1 MTNLHFFF
9 PEQLGAALG
18 WMVLHVLWQATL
30 IGVVAG
36 LALVAMRRGPAR
48 RRYWTANAALA
59 TILLAALG
67 TFIYYYGSSMP
78 APAPGQPAAA
88 SAGLADTP
96 SPAAPVARITTGVS
110 APDNEEP
117 ADYFNRNLPAV
128 VALWFLGMSLFL
140 LRLLGNIG
148 YTYYLKTHLN
158 FPTDP
163 YWQELLDQLA
173 QKSGFTKAV
182 RLVESALVHTP
193 MVAGHLKPVILFPI
207 GMINRLDPREAE
219 AILAHELAHILRHD
233 YLFNILQSIVETLFY
248 FHPAVWWLSGTIRQE
263 REIAADDDAIRMTG
277 NPVQYAKALVL
288 VQDMAHMPASF
299 SPAFS
304 GPRKNRLLNRIQHV
318 LNVQQS
324 KNLAM
329 EKFIGTCGILLIIIG
344 IAYTQTTPP
353 AKEPGRVAH
362 PAGTTDG
369 RSGAWQGTLQNDS
382 VCMSLV
388 SRTAQSSWMN
398 GACFPVSEFS
408 NLPTSDADFTLTR
421 PAGTITWRGK
431 FEGAEGYGRFKFTPD
446 QSFADWLAGQGIS
459 GLDDDA
465 MIFLFFANTGK
476 EYVEFVK
483 KAGFGKI
490 TGEELHRLALLEISR
505 KEIQSY
511 LDMNKDLGGPSLTI
525 EDLTNFKLHDID
537 QAYVKMMLKT
547 GFPNLTL
554 DNIRDAKIHQIT
566 PEYIRQCHDL
576 GFEKLSFDEV
586 LSFKIHEIT
595 PEYIQECRK
604 MGFAKLSADEVMNF
618 KIHEITPAF
627 LNEMKQIGFSDLS
640 VDDAMSLKI
649 HGVTRDYLLQLANAG
664 FKNLSVDEVV
674 SCRIHEVTAAG
685 VQEFGKLGFSKIT
698 LDEAIS
704 LKIHEITPEFIQRM
718 RDKGFK
724 DLSLEEYIQLKIQY
738 GNKLK

>member
-9 PEQLGAALG
+9 PEQLGVALG

-36 LALVAMRRGPAR
+36 LVLVAMRRGPAR
-48 RRYWTANAALA
+48 RRYWMANIARA

-67 TFIYYYGSSMP
+67 TFIYYFFGSMP
-78 APAPGQPAAA
+78 NPAAA
-88 SAGLADTP
+88 GLATENARIAD
-96 SPAAPVARITTGVS
+96 APVPVIHTAQITPGTPTPESTTSV
-110 APDNEEP
+110 
-117 ADYFNRNLPAV
+117 DYFNRHLPAI

-158 FPTDP
+158 FQTDP
-163 YWQELLDQLA
+163 YWQELLDQLV
-173 QKSGFTKAV
+173 QKSGFSKAI

-219 AILAHELAHILRHD
+219 AILAHELAHILRHN

-277 NPVQYAKALVL
+277 NPMQYAKALVL
-288 VQDMAHMPASF
+288 VQDMARMPASF

-344 IAYTQTTPP
+344 IAYAQTTPP

-362 PAGTTDG
+362 PASTTEG

-398 GACFPVSEFS
+398 GA
-408 NLPTSDADFTLTR
+408 
-421 PAGTITWRGK
+421 
-431 FEGAEGYGRFKFTPD
+431 
-446 QSFADWLAGQGIS
+446 
-459 GLDDDA
+459 
-465 MIFLFFANTGK
+465 
-476 EYVEFVK
+476 
-483 KAGFGKI
+483 
-490 TGEELHRLALLEISR
+490 
-505 KEIQSY
+505 
-511 LDMNKDLGGPSLTI
+511 
-525 EDLTNFKLHDID
+525 
-537 QAYVKMMLKT
+537 
-547 GFPNLTL
+547 
-554 DNIRDAKIHQIT
+554 
-566 PEYIRQCHDL
+566 
-576 GFEKLSFDEV
+576 
-586 LSFKIHEIT
+586 
-595 PEYIQECRK
+595 
-604 MGFAKLSADEVMNF
+604 
-618 KIHEITPAF
+618 
-627 LNEMKQIGFSDLS
+627 
-640 VDDAMSLKI
+640 
-649 HGVTRDYLLQLANAG
+649 
-664 FKNLSVDEVV
+664 
-674 SCRIHEVTAAG
+674 IHEVTAAG

-718 RDKGFK
+718 RDKGFN
-724 DLSLEEYIQLKIQY
+724 DLPLEEYIQLKIQY
-738 GNKLK
+738 GDKLK